1 MFPVLTINPNE
12 LNGPDC
18 PRRFMNQRNNHVE
31 FARETDAAKSPFVR
45 LRKYHRSSS
54 RKTKVV
60 SEVFSLLSVY
70 FLLRLPC
77 VAGEDVGISSM
88 MWNNVVEYALLPP
101 RWTLQRFYGKDE
113 F

>member
-1 MFPVLTINPNE
+1 
-12 LNGPDC
+12 
-18 PRRFMNQRNNHVE
+18 MNQRNNHVE

-45 LRKYHRSSS
+45 KYHSSS
-54 RKTKVV
+54 RKTWTKVAIV
-60 SEVFSLLSVY
+60 RFSVFSVY

-77 VAGEDVGISSM
+77 VAGEDARISSM